1 MQRRPYFIFYQDQV
15 MSDANARRNLR
26 KQDIKKVETKY
37 RRQGEG
43 KSTLSVH
50 NKI

>member
-1 MQRRPYFIFYQDQV
+1 
-15 MSDANARRNLR
+15 MSDANARRKPEEAR
-26 KQDIKKVETKY
+26 YWDIKRVETKY

-43 KSTLSVH
+43 QSTLSVH